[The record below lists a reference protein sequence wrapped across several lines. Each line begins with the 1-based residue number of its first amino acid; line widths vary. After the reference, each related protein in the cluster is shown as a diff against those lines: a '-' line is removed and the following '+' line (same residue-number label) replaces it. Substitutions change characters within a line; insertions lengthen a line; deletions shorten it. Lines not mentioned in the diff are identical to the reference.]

1 MFLIA
6 FPTQEKEQIHSNAEG
21 REQEERVLC
30 GKGTKI
36 MSKPLILGTR
46 GSKLALAQSR
56 GVADALRQSHP
67 NLDVDIQIIQTRGD
81 ATQAANVPLASFGEK
96 GIFAKELESALLAGE
111 IDLAVHSMKDL
122 EHTLPNGLVIAA
134 VPERE
139 DPRDALIGSTLD
151 ALPYGAKVG
160 TGSVRRR
167 ALLLSRRPDLELL
180 EIRGNIDT
188 RLRKWREG
196 QYDAICLAVAG
207 LNRLGLQENIS
218 EILDP
223 DWFTPDPG
231 QGALAIEI
239 RDGDQRLRDFIIGLN
254 HGPTSDAVL
263 AERSFLRH
271 IGGSCKTPVGA
282 FAALDSLSQPKW
294 LTLTG
299 MTAAPDGT
307 TILRHS
313 AQKHYGSSE
322 WLGHEVAD
330 ALRAQGAAGL
340 LAGEDARG

>member
-1 MFLIA
+1 M
-6 FPTQEKEQIHSNAEG
+6 PT
-21 REQEERVLC
+21 
-30 GKGTKI
+30 
-36 MSKPLILGTR
+36 LILGTR
-46 GSKLALAQSR
+46 GSKLALAQSNV
-56 GVADALRQSHP
+56 VADALRRAHP
-67 NLDVDIQIIQTRGD
+67 TLDVDIQVIQTRGD

-96 GIFAKELESALLAGE
+96 GIFAKELEAALLAGE

-122 EHTLPNGLVIAA
+122 EHTLPEGLVIAA

-139 DPRDALIGSTLD
+139 DPRDALVGSTLD
-151 ALPYGAKVG
+151 ALPLGARVG

-167 ALLLSRRPDLELL
+167 ALLLSRRPDLQLL
-180 EIRGNIDT
+180 EIRGNVDT

-207 LNRLGLQENIS
+207 LNRLGLQDNIA

-239 RDGDQRLRDFIIGLN
+239 RDGDQRLRDLTLSLN
-254 HGPTSDAVL
+254 HGATWYAVL

-271 IGGSCKTPVGA
+271 VGGSCKTPVGA
-282 FAALDSLSQPKW
+282 FAAVEQTSKPQW

-299 MTAAPDGT
+299 MVASPDGA
-307 TILRHS
+307 TILRHTDR
-313 AQKHYGSSE
+313 KFYGSSE
-322 WLGHEVAD
+322 WLGHDVAD
-330 ALRAQGAAGL
+330 ALRAQGATEM
-340 LAGEDARG
+340 LAQAE

>member
-1 MFLIA
+1 MRRGGF
-6 FPTQEKEQIHSNAEG
+6 FMP
-21 REQEERVLC
+21 
-30 GKGTKI
+30 
-36 MSKPLILGTR
+36 KPLILGTR
-46 GSKLALAQSR
+46 GSKLALAQSHW
-56 GVADALRQSHP
+56 VADALRRAHP
-67 NLDVDIQIIQTRGD
+67 GLDIDVQVIQTRGD

-96 GIFAKELESALLAGE
+96 GIFAKELESALLAGD

-122 EHTLPNGLVIAA
+122 EHTLPEGLVIAA

-151 ALPYGAKVG
+151 ALPRGARVG

-167 ALLLSRRPDLELL
+167 ALLLSRRPDLQLL

-207 LNRLGLQENIS
+207 LNRLGLQDNIA

-231 QGALAIEI
+231 QGALALEI
-239 RDGDQRLRDFIIGLN
+239 RDGDQRLRDMTLSLN
-254 HGPTSDAVL
+254 HGPTWYAVL

-271 IGGSCKTPVGA
+271 VGGSCKTPVGA
-282 FAALDSLSQPKW
+282 FAALDQTSPPRW

-299 MTAAPDGT
+299 MVAAPDGT
-307 TILRHS
+307 TILRHTNR
-313 AQKHYGSSE
+313 QFYGGSE
-322 WLGHEVAD
+322 WLGRDVAD